1 MVPQSDSPPKPLGAT
16 VPHSSLC
23 RWKWAQKLK
32 PLLLHSSEALDAYF
46 WVRGF
51 LGVDQHNHQKKSKIL
66 ENRLNRLA
74 GYENQTVLNRFR
86 FWQKQQNNLHFCQQ
100 DSWLFKSWAICC
112 EGTLTRPN
120 LVPVSNTSSFA
131 TNFLIR
137 QFPIL
142 LFFSKVFF
150 PQKQISQC
158 AAALVSLSRCHV
170 W

>member
-74 GYENQTVLNRFR
+74 GYENQTVLIQIRSFFSINLNARHVNGMTPFDSKIGTVIRYDFR
-86 FWQKQQNNLHFCQQ
+86 MIMCIWNGDPFF
-100 DSWLFKSWAICC
+100 S
-112 EGTLTRPN
+112 
-120 LVPVSNTSSFA
+120 
-131 TNFLIR
+131 
-137 QFPIL
+137 IL
-142 LFFSKVFF
+142 LPWPRFCYDLSWNRD
-150 PQKQISQC
+150 
-158 AAALVSLSRCHV
+158 LVIMHDWKRGKAVYPPPGSLP
-170 W
+170 